1 MATTSLYLIPRPAP
15 IPGTPTIPATDT
27 EPEIPG
33 TPGRPLNGNTVGTFT
48 TVPPPQGTIVFSRQY
63 GATNDIETVIKL
75 LQGMKDE
82 LLAMTGSD
90 TVPPMAIRL
99 DLIAPD

>member
-33 TPGRPLNGNTVGTFT
+33 TPGVPLNNNTVGS
-48 TVPPPQGTIVFSRQY
+48 FSSVAPENRQILVRQY

-75 LQGMKDE
+75 LQGMQPE
-82 LLAMTGSD
+82 LLAMTGYP
-90 TVPPMAIRL
+90 VAIRL

>member
-1 MATTSLYLIPRPAP
+1 MATTSLYLIPRPAA

-33 TPGRPLNGNTVGTFT
+33 TPGVPLNNNTVGS
-48 TVPPPQGTIVFSRQY
+48 FSSVEPTDRAILVRQY

-75 LQGMKDE
+75 LQGMQPE
-82 LLAMTGSD
+82 LYAMTGMP
-90 TVPPMAIRL
+90 VAIRL
-99 DLIAPD
+99 DLIAP

>member
-1 MATTSLYLIPRPAP
+1 MATTSLYLVPRPAP
-15 IPGTPTIPATDT
+15 IPATPTIPATDT

-33 TPGRPLNGNTVGTFT
+33 TPGTQLNNNTVGSFT
-48 TVPPPQGTIVFSRQY
+48 SVAPSGVTILTRQY

-75 LQGMKDE
+75 LQGIQPE
-82 LLAMTGSD
+82 LLAMTGMP
-90 TVPPMAIRL
+90 VAIRL